1 MCKFISSQFFVS
13 YLNVNKTE
21 RNELFMKRKIVITM
35 IVCIIGALIG
45 VIAYKSTTSV
55 KVDAIDISS
64 LSTEEL
70 ASYWDGVVRCSDD
83 EPYKDIAPMISK
95 TDYINTYQKEPSD
108 DEFVYYDSEEDM
120 YYYSNP
126 AYTEDIKRAQEEFWN
141 QIAFQDAA
149 KSLEST
155 VETTN
160 GTIIADEETN
170 TMTFYS
176 DGGSN
181 SNETNETSNEN

>member
-1 MCKFISSQFFVS
+1 
-13 YLNVNKTE
+13 
-21 RNELFMKRKIVITM
+21 MKRKLIAIVVIGIIGT
-35 IVCIIGALIG
+35 IIGAFI
-45 VIAYKSTTSV
+45 YKPTASV

-70 ASYWDGVVRCSDD
+70 ASYWDGTIRCSDD
-83 EPYKDIAPMISK
+83 EPYKEIESMISK
-95 TDYINTYQKEPSD
+95 NDYINTYQKEPSE
-108 DEFVYYDSEEDM
+108 DEFIYYDSDEDM
-120 YYYSNP
+120 EYYSNP
-126 AYTEDIKRAQEEFWN
+126 AYTDEVAKAQEEFWN
-141 QIAFQDAA
+141 QVTFQDAA

-155 VETTN
+155 VETTT
-160 GTIIADEETN
+160 GTVVADEETN